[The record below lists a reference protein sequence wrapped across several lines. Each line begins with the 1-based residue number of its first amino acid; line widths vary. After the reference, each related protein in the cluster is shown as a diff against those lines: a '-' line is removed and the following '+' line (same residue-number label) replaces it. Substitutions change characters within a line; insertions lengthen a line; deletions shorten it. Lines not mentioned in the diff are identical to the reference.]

1 MSNIWHPWE
10 AYCLYWHSVGAGD
23 AVAGPEAGHGRPAA
37 DGQVRAGQHRRYTD
51 ILSIL
56 ILKLRE
62 VSEDHTY
69 DTIEFNEV
77 NSLTVLLHCWL
88 FLTFLIENVLLS
100 FILFVH
106 LYSWKTLA
114 KTKMTPNALLTQN
127 TTCKKRYLRWKW
139 VANVVLLKFLQMMSK
154 QTNKPLT
161 PKDLIEAFR

>member
-1 MSNIWHPWE
+1 MQSLGQRLDTADLLQMVRW
-10 AYCLYWHSVGAGD
+10 
-23 AVAGPEAGHGRPAA
+23 GR
-37 DGQVRAGQHRRYTD
+37 DNTGD
-51 ILSIL
+51 ILIYLLCIL

>member
-1 MSNIWHPWE
+1 MQSLGQRLDTADLLQMVRW
-10 AYCLYWHSVGAGD
+10 
-23 AVAGPEAGHGRPAA
+23 GR
-37 DGQVRAGQHRRYTD
+37 DNTGD

-127 TTCKKRYLRWKW
+127 TMHNLQKKISTVKMSCKCCSVK
-139 VANVVLLKFLQMMSK
+139 VPTDDEQANQQAPDTQGSHWSFQVKIFCCSFS
-154 QTNKPLT
+154 NYC
-161 PKDLIEAFR
+161 I

>member
-1 MSNIWHPWE
+1 MRSLLPVLTQCWSRWCSRW
-10 AYCLYWHSVGAGD
+10 ARGWT
-23 AVAGPEAGHGRPAA
+23 RPTCCRWS
-37 DGQVRAGQHRRYTD
+37 GEGGTTQEIYS
-51 ILSIL
+51 ILCIL